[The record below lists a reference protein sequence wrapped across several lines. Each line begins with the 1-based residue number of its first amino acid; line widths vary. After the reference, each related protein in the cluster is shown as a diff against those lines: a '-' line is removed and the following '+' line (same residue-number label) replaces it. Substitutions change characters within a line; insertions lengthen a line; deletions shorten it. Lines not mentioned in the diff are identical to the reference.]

1 MREKEEEK
9 KPPPVREDELV
20 YMERKSLKS
29 ESCMAL
35 PTEPMVVV
43 TETGGCFNPI
53 FMSDF

>member
-1 MREKEEEK
+1 M
-9 KPPPVREDELV
+9 REDELV